1 MEVHRF
7 EKLWLVLSL
16 LLIVSFVG
24 TITYGSVNEGI
35 RMIDDEGG
43 TIDSA
48 DLSGTEFEDPGVRQ
62 VGEDE
67 YEVYVVA
74 RQFLFEP
81 GTSEPIVVPA
91 DSTVTFYVTSPDVTH
106 GFNLAGTNLN
116 TMVIPGQVAELT
128 TEFEETGRYGIVCHE
143 YCGAA
148 HHTMEGELRVVSQS
162 EYEDRE
168 ANE

>member
-1 MEVHRF
+1 MEIHRF
-7 EKLWLVLSL
+7 EKLWLALSL

-24 TITYGSVNEGI
+24 TITYGSVSEGI
-35 RMIDDEGG
+35 EMVNDEGG

-48 DLSGTEFEDPGVRQ
+48 NLSGTEFEDPGVRQ
-62 VGEDE
+62 VGDNEF
-67 YEVYVVA
+67 EVYVVA

-81 GTSEPIVVPA
+81 GTSDPIVLPE

-128 TEFEETGRYGIVCHE
+128 TNFAETGKYGIVCHE
-143 YCGAA
+143 YCGSA
-148 HHTMEGELRVVSQS
+148 HHTMEGELRVVPQS
-162 EYEDRE
+162 EYNGTE
-168 ANE
+168 ASA